1 MAFENICKNI
11 TLQRFYHKVTM
22 AQMAEALGVAET
34 TVQKWEKGKNLNCK
48 TLDDIAAYFQIEPE
62 DLYKDHGD
70 PVVPKRFFN
79 KDQLD
84 NYLRLL
90 AFVDIPVSLFFEN
103 QQVDPS
109 KIERCFYRKLYEEYG
124 SDCFNRNGLNLHECL
139 ISLLGAGLDPDA
151 DQIHCLLYVHYWR
164 LESMEAWDQ
173 LMEKWQAIRKFQID
187 ITFIENEFVIRMLEN
202 LLKAEG
208 EDSDTEL
215 K

>member
-1 MAFENICKNI
+1 MAFQNICKNI

-90 AFVDIPVSLFFEN
+90 AFIDIPVSIFFEN
-103 QQVDPS
+103 QLVDPS

-124 SDCFNRNGLNLHECL
+124 SDCFNRNGLDLLLAFIDIPVSIFFENQLVDPSKIERCFYRKLYEEYGSDCFNRNGLDLHECL
-139 ISLLGAGLDPDA
+139 ISLLGAGLDPD
-151 DQIHCLLYVHYWR
+151 
-164 LESMEAWDQ
+164 
-173 LMEKWQAIRKFQID
+173 
-187 ITFIENEFVIRMLEN
+187 
-202 LLKAEG
+202 
-208 EDSDTEL
+208 
-215 K
+215 